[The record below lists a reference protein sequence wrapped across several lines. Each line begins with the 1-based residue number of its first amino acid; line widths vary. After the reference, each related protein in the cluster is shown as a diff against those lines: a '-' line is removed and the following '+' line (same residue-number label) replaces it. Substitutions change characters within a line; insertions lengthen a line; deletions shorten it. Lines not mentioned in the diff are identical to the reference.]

1 MDSGDAS
8 KRVGAEDFQ
17 LRCSGLSGLINSSI
31 KTVWGTDLENGFS
44 KVDYITK
51 KVKHYVTATDED
63 ISLIKG
69 MAPTLPKPR
78 ELAILVELFTGIR
91 SYEIKDRKPQD
102 IEIDAEDV
110 GWLTINHTEE
120 LWTTLTTKRV
130 SLAAAQS

>member
-110 GWLTINHTEE
+110 GWLPINHTEE

-130 SLAAAQS
+130 SLTAAQS